1 MDTQTV
7 LVFTRFGMG
16 EAPPELQQRLAAKF
30 LSLLDDAEMLPAKVL
45 FYTEGVKLACLGSP
59 VLDQLRAFQARGVE
73 LVLCQTCL
81 DYFDLREKVAVGI
94 VGGMSDIIDA
104 MQKAD
109 KVLSL

>member
-1 MDTQTV
+1 MQTV

-16 EAPPELQQRLAAKF
+16 EAPAELQQRLAVKF
-30 LSLLDDAEMLPAKVL
+30 LSLLDDAKMHPAKVL

-73 LVLCQTCL
+73 LILCQTCL
-81 DYFDLREKVAVGI
+81 DYYGLREQVAVGI
-94 VGGMSDIIDA
+94 VGGMSDMIDA